1 MPFFCYMG
9 KQVFYTEAG
18 SGAPCIFLHGNTA
31 SSKLFELILP
41 LYVHDLRV
49 IRIDFLGNGM
59 SDRVPEFPEEMWI
72 DQGRQVVELCRYL
85 DCGAVNLVGTSGGA
99 YAAINA
105 ALEAPKLFH
114 KVVADSFDGSILPA
128 GFADRILRERS
139 SAKEDARAREFY
151 QWCQGEDWESVVAL
165 DTQALVNYEKKCVRL
180 FRAPIERIQV
190 PLLITVS
197 REDEMLA
204 NDMEAECRRL
214 RKCNPNIS
222 CQIYDTGG
230 HPLILSQAEKIAA
243 QIKEFLLEDLN
254 RC

>member
-9 KQVFYTEAG
+9 KNVFYTEAG
-18 SGAPCIFLHGNTA
+18 SGTPCIFLHGNTA

-41 LYVHDLRV
+41 LYTRDIRV
-49 IRIDFLGNGM
+49 IRLDFLGNGM

-72 DQGRQVVELCRYL
+72 DQGHQVVELCRHL
-85 DCGAVNLVGTSGGA
+85 DCGAVNLIGTSGGA

-105 ALEAPKLFH
+105 ALEAPELFC
-114 KVVADSFDGSILPA
+114 KVVADSFDGGTLPP
-128 GFADRILRERS
+128 GFADRILRERK

-151 QWCQGEDWESVVAL
+151 QWCQGEDWESVVDL
-165 DTQALVNYEKKCVRL
+165 DTRALVNYEKKHIRL

-204 NDMEAECRRL
+204 NDMDAECRRL
-214 RKCNPNIS
+214 MEQNPSIS
-222 CQIYDTGG
+222 CQIYDAGG

-243 QIKEFLLEDLN
+243 QIRTFLLGNLEG
-254 RC
+254 